1 MRFLRHSLTGL
12 FLVSLTVALLV
23 YAGQLVFGAVQER
36 MASDPRVP
44 ERRERVFAVNL
55 VTADAQTIT
64 PVLTA
69 YGEVQSLRTLEIRA
83 KTNGTLI
90 ELSEDF
96 EEGGMVEQGQ
106 VLVRID
112 PLNARSSLNLAE
124 SDLMDARAEVRD
136 AERALEIARD
146 ELEASREQAALRER
160 AYQRQ
165 LDLEERGVGTAAT
178 VETAELSAAQ
188 ARQAE
193 LASRQALAN
202 AEARLDQAR
211 TRLSRAEI
219 ARNDAQ
225 RRLDDTTI
233 TAEFSGTLDTVN
245 AVAGGF
251 VSLNER
257 LANLI
262 DADALEVAFR
272 VSTAQYARLLDDQ
285 GGLLRA
291 PVSVALATQ
300 GYDLRASGQITRDSG
315 AVEEGQTGRMIFAK
329 LDKPAGLKPGD
340 FVTVQIEEPAVADA
354 IRLPATALGPEGD
367 VLVLASENRLEALP
381 VTLLRRQGDD
391 ILVRAKALTGR
402 EVVAQRSPLLGAGI
416 KVRPLREQSEADTSG
431 LLDLSDE
438 RRARLIEFVR
448 GNTDMPNEEKTRL
461 LAQLEQ
467 AKVPAGMILRLETRM
482 GG

>member
-12 FLVSLTVALLV
+12 FLVSLTLGLLV
-23 YAGQLVFGAVQER
+23 YAGQLIYGAVQER
-36 MASDPRVP
+36 MASDPGVS

-55 VTADAQTIT
+55 VAADAQTIT

-83 KTNGTLI
+83 KTSGTLV
-90 ELSEDF
+90 ELSDDF
-96 EEGGMVEQGQ
+96 EEGGMVEKGQ
-106 VLVRID
+106 LLAQID
-112 PLNARSSLNLAE
+112 PSNARSALNLAE

-136 AERALEIARD
+136 AERALEIARY
-146 ELEASREQAALRER
+146 ELEASREQAALRAR

-165 LDLEERGVGTAAT
+165 LDLKERGVGTAAA
-178 VETAELSAAQ
+178 VETSELAATQ

-202 AEARLDQAR
+202 AEARVDQAR
-211 TRLSRAEI
+211 TRLSRAKI
-219 ARNDAQ
+219 ARADAQ

-262 DADALEVAFR
+262 DADSLEVAFR
-272 VSTAQYARLLDDQ
+272 VSTAQYARLLNKEGD
-285 GGLLRA
+285 LLHA

-300 GYDLRASGQITRDSG
+300 GLALRASGRITRDSG

-329 LDKPAGLKPGD
+329 LDRAAGLKPGD
-340 FVTVQIEEPAVADA
+340 FVTVEIEEPAIADA
-354 IRLPATALGPEGD
+354 IRLPATALGPEGN
-367 VLVLASENRLEALP
+367 VLVLASENRLESLP

-391 ILVRAKALTGR
+391 ILVRAEALSGR

-431 LLDLSDE
+431 LMDLSDE

-448 GNTDMPNEEKTRL
+448 EDIDMASDEKTRL
-461 LAQLEQ
+461 LARLEQ
-467 AKVPAGMILRLETRM
+467 AKVPAGMVTRLETRM

>member
-12 FLVSLTVALLV
+12 FLLSLTAALLI
-23 YAGQLVFGAVQER
+23 YAGQLVFSAVQVR
-36 MASDPRVP
+36 MGSEPSVP

-55 VTADAQTIT
+55 VRAEARTIT

-69 YGEVQSLRTLEIRA
+69 YGEVRSLRTLEIRA
-83 KTNGTLI
+83 KTSGTLTH
-90 ELSEDF
+90 LSEDF
-96 EEGGMVEQGQ
+96 EEGGVVEKGQ
-106 VLVRID
+106 LLAQVD
-112 PLNARSSLNLAE
+112 ASDAQSSLNLAK
-124 SDLMDARAEVRD
+124 SDLLDAKAEVRD
-136 AERALEIARD
+136 AERALKIARD
-146 ELEASREQAALRER
+146 ELGSAREQAALRER

-165 LDLEERGVGTAAT
+165 LDLEDRGVGTAAA

-202 AEARLDQAR
+202 AEARVDQAR

-219 ARNDAQ
+219 ARDDAQ
-225 RRLDDTTI
+225 RRLEDTTI
-233 TAEFSGTLDTVN
+233 RAEFAGTLDTIN
-245 AVAGGF
+245 AVAGGY

-272 VSTAQYARLLDDQ
+272 VSTAQYVRLLDDA
-285 GGLLRA
+285 GKLLTA
-291 PVSVALATQ
+291 PVSVNLATQ
-300 GYDLRASGQITRDSG
+300 GLDLQATGRITRDSG
-315 AVEEGQTGRMIFAK
+315 AVEEGQTGRMIYAA
-329 LDKPAGLKPGD
+329 LDRTGGLKPGD
-340 FVTVQIEEPAVADA
+340 FVSVQIEEPPLANA

-367 VLVLASENRLEALP
+367 VLILSDDERLEAMN

-391 ILVRAKALTGR
+391 VLVRADALPGR

-416 KVRPLREQSEADTSG
+416 KVRPLRERSEADTSD
-431 LLDLSDE
+431 LMDLSDD

-448 GNTDMPNEEKTRL
+448 GDSALPAEEKSRL

-467 AKVPAGMILRLETRM
+467 AQVPTGTVARLETRM

>member
-12 FLVSLTVALLV
+12 FLVSLTLGLLV
-23 YAGQLVFGAVQER
+23 YAGQLIYGAVQER
-36 MASDPRVP
+36 MASDPGVS

-55 VTADAQTIT
+55 VAADAQTIT

-83 KTNGTLI
+83 KTSGTLV
-90 ELSEDF
+90 ELSDDF
-96 EEGGMVEQGQ
+96 EEGGMVEKGQ
-106 VLVRID
+106 LLAQID
-112 PLNARSSLNLAE
+112 PSNARSALNLAE

-136 AERALEIARD
+136 AERALEIARY
-146 ELEASREQAALRER
+146 ELEASREQAALRAR

-165 LDLEERGVGTAAT
+165 LDLKERGVGTAAA
-178 VETAELSAAQ
+178 VETSELAATQ

-202 AEARLDQAR
+202 AEARVDQAR
-211 TRLSRAEI
+211 TRLSRAKI
-219 ARNDAQ
+219 ARADAQ

-262 DADALEVAFR
+262 DADSLEVAFR
-272 VSTAQYARLLDDQ
+272 VSTAQYARLLNKEGD
-285 GGLLRA
+285 LLHA

-300 GYDLRASGQITRDSG
+300 GLALRASGRITRDSG

-329 LDKPAGLKPGD
+329 LDRAAGLKPGD
-340 FVTVQIEEPAVADA
+340 LVTVEIEEPAIADA
-354 IRLPATALGPEGD
+354 IRLPATALGPEGN
-367 VLVLASENRLEALP
+367 VLVLASENRLESLP

-391 ILVRAKALTGR
+391 ILVRAEALSGR

-431 LLDLSDE
+431 LMDLSDE

-448 GNTDMPNEEKTRL
+448 EDIDMASDEKTRL
-461 LAQLEQ
+461 LARLEQ
-467 AKVPAGMILRLETRM
+467 AKVPAGMVTRLETRM

>member
-12 FLVSLTVALLV
+12 FLVSLTLALLV
-23 YAGQLVFGAVQER
+23 YAGQLVFGALQER
-36 MASDPRVP
+36 MASQPRVP
-44 ERRERVFAVNL
+44 ERQERVFAVNL
-55 VTADAQTIT
+55 VTAKEQTIT

-83 KTNGTLI
+83 KTSGTLM

-96 EEGGMVEQGQ
+96 EEGGMVTQGQ
-106 VLVRID
+106 LLAQID
-112 PLNARSSLNLAE
+112 PSDAQSALNLAE
-124 SDLMDARAEVRD
+124 SDLLDAQAEVRD
-136 AERALEIARD
+136 AERARAIARD
-146 ELEASREQAALRER
+146 ELAAAREQAALRER
-160 AYQRQ
+160 AYRRQ
-165 LDLEERGVGTAAT
+165 LDLEERGVGTAAA

-202 AEARLDQAR
+202 AETRVDQAR
-211 TRLSRAEI
+211 TRLSRSKI

-225 RRLDDTTI
+225 RRLKDTTI
-233 TAEFSGTLDTVN
+233 TAEFAGTLDAVN
-245 AVAGGF
+245 TVAGGF

-262 DADALEVAFR
+262 DADSLEVAFR
-272 VSTAQYARLLDDQ
+272 VSTTQYVRLLDDQ
-285 GGLLRA
+285 GQLLRA

-300 GYDLRASGQITRDSG
+300 GLDLRATGRIVRDSG
-315 AVEEGQTGRMIFAK
+315 AVEDGQTGRMIFAK
-329 LDKPAGLKPGD
+329 LDKAGGLKPGD
-340 FVTVQIEEPAVADA
+340 FVTVEIEEPTVANA
-354 IRLPATALGPEGD
+354 IRLPATALGPEGN
-367 VLVLASENRLEALP
+367 VLVLAGDDRLETIA

-391 ILVRAKALTGR
+391 VLVRAKGLSGR
-402 EVVAQRSPLLGAGI
+402 DVVTQRSPLLGAGI
-416 KVRPLREQSEADTSG
+416 KVRPLRQQSEADTSD
-431 LLDLSDE
+431 LMDLSDD

-448 GNTDMPNEEKTRL
+448 GSSDMPREEKTRL

-467 AKVPAGMILRLETRM
+467 SKVPAGMVTRLETRM